1 MGFEGALLL
10 DGLTNTSFMFES
22 HLFVA
27 CACVCVCACVRV
39 FLKDLYMIQC
49 LEWEKKLNNLII
61 VCVDMYVSLKFYTL
75 ACWKGWFI
83 IFFQTFVKYIVAR
96 DWKINVGY
104 SFLSS

>member
-49 LEWEKKLNNLII
+49 LE
-61 VCVDMYVSLKFYTL
+61 
-75 ACWKGWFI
+75 
-83 IFFQTFVKYIVAR
+83 
-96 DWKINVGY
+96 
-104 SFLSS
+104 